1 MARISPLVAIA
12 LATGAT
18 LACNPDFDSPRAD
31 CGDDPAVEETSA
43 LTVSL
48 EPPAALDRAPPA
60 LRVRVRAGMPLDPKR
75 LLLVEG
81 EVGSGH
87 LGQIAR
93 DDISNAL
100 AERIVPAITW
110 SEGEEVVIAPTRLL
124 APGEYSVASGEP
136 KASVSV
142 VVAENDEQP
151 LLRFVFPPDGASA
164 GPRLGVWCGV
174 LLPPL
179 SLPLALAPND
189 EAALLQSGA
198 LASAGATCVHLESTS
213 TATDPSIAPPALMGD
228 DGQLIAR
235 VEPVSLQGTA
245 VATAWSAR
253 PCEAGEV
260 VFGPGCARVYD
271 DRLLLLAPEVP
282 LLWALQGPGLDS
294 VVVTKK
300 TPSLVHPLEPSSV
313 LTLAVGVLDIGGR
326 IEQRNVSIFTKPPMP
341 HVVLNEVLAN
351 PLGPEP
357 EQEWIELY
365 NDGSVTAQLGGY
377 VLADVGGATTLPI
390 GELPAGGYALIVDEG
405 FDALLDYDPAP
416 APATLIL
423 RVPEVGQNGLSNE
436 GEPLTLRDGNGVLVS
451 RFPAMPKPKAGM
463 SVMRIHPKAIDEV
476 EGSFVVSPE
485 LATPGAVNLP

>member
-1 MARISPLVAIA
+1 MARISPWVAIA
-12 LATGAT
+12 CTATF
-18 LACNPDFDSPRAD
+18 ACNPDFDSPTVD

-43 LTVSL
+43 LVVSL

-60 LRVRVRAGMPLDPKR
+60 LRVHVRAGTPLDPKK

-110 SEGEEVVIAPTRLL
+110 SAGEEMVIAPTRLL

-179 SLPLALAPND
+179 SLPIALAPND
-189 EAALLQSGA
+189 EAALLPSGA
-198 LASAGATCVHLESTS
+198 LASAGATCVHLGSTS
-213 TATDPSIAPPALMGD
+213 TATHPSIAPPALMGD
-228 DGQLIAR
+228 DGQMIAR
-235 VEPVSLQGTA
+235 VEPASLQGTA
-245 VATAWSAR
+245 VATAWSSR

-271 DRLLLLAPEVP
+271 DRLLLLAP
-282 LLWALQGPGLDS
+282 
-294 VVVTKK
+294 
-300 TPSLVHPLEPSSV
+300 
-313 LTLAVGVLDIGGR
+313 
-326 IEQRNVSIFTKPPMP
+326 
-341 HVVLNEVLAN
+341 
-351 PLGPEP
+351 
-357 EQEWIELY
+357 
-365 NDGSVTAQLGGY
+365 
-377 VLADVGGATTLPI
+377 
-390 GELPAGGYALIVDEG
+390 
-405 FDALLDYDPAP
+405 
-416 APATLIL
+416 
-423 RVPEVGQNGLSNE
+423 
-436 GEPLTLRDGNGVLVS
+436 
-451 RFPAMPKPKAGM
+451 
-463 SVMRIHPKAIDEV
+463 
-476 EGSFVVSPE
+476 
-485 LATPGAVNLP
+485 